1 MTPPRPTP
9 TRAEHKRQYREQ
21 PRRAGIY
28 VVRNTVSDKLLLGST
43 MNLHGPLNRH
53 RFLLTIGGHPNRALQ
68 EDWRRLGPDA
78 FEFTIV
84 DVVAPDDEQ
93 AGPHEDELSLLE
105 ALWIERTQP
114 FGERGYNLH
123 SRIRDT

>member
-1 MTPPRPTP
+1 MTSATP
-9 TRAEHKRQYREQ
+9 TRTRADQKRQYREQ

-28 VVRNTVSDKLLLGST
+28 LIRNTVSGKVLLGST

-53 RFLLTIGGHPNRALQ
+53 RFMLGIGGHPNRALQ

-78 FEFTIV
+78 FEFTIA
-84 DVVAPDDEQ
+84 DVVTPQDEE
-93 AGPHEDELSLLE
+93 AGPHEDELWLLE
-105 ALWIERTQP
+105 QVWIERTSP

-123 SRIRDT
+123 PRIRDA

>member
-1 MTPPRPTP
+1 MTTP
-9 TRAEHKRQYREQ
+9 SSATRRAEKKRQYREQ

-28 VVRNTVSDKLLLGST
+28 LIRNTVSGKLLLGSS

-53 RFLLTIGGHPNRALQ
+53 RFMLSIGAHPNRALQ

-78 FEFTIV
+78 FEFTLA
-84 DVVAPDDEQ
+84 DVVTPQDEE
-93 AGPHEDELSLLE
+93 AGPQEDELWLLE
-105 ALWIERTQP
+105 QLWIERTSP

-123 SRIRDT
+123 PRIRDA